1 MWTVIWSDKS
11 VRQLRNIDKI
21 NKQRIYGVV
30 TEISIDPYRAVERL
44 VNSTFYRLN
53 VGKYRIILN
62 LQQRV
67 MTIFVVEIDH
77 RRRIYK

>member
-21 NKQRIYGVV
+21 NKQRIYGAV
-30 TEISIDPYRAVERL
+30 TEIPIDPYRAVERL
-44 VNSTFYRLN
+44 VNSTFYRLR

-62 LQQRV
+62 LQQHV

-77 RRRIYK
+77 RKRIYK

>member
-21 NKQRIYGVV
+21 NKQRIYGAV
-30 TEISIDPYRAVERL
+30 TEITIDPYRAVERL
-44 VNSTFYRLN
+44 VNSTFYRLR